1 MNAPGDMAVDRH
13 DLLAM
18 RARSHVGDHLRVAE
32 TESDPGSLEDPVGQR
47 PGNESSVVV
56 SLVHIIMLVDAAI
69 AAEKS
74 RPGGGDTSFV
84 LGMVLVAS
92 WAANLLPEGCGDDV
106 LPPQVEALQAPVRE
120 PLRLLRAAEELTRA
134 HEPEDFAP
142 GYSELVVSL
151 IDLIRD
157 WTP

>member
-18 RARSHVGDHLRVAE
+18 RARSDVGDHLRVAE
-32 TESDPGSLEDPVGQR
+32 TERDPGSLEDPVGR
-47 PGNESSVVV
+47 PGNDSSVVV
-56 SLVHIIMLVDAAI
+56 SLVQNIMLVDAAM
-69 AAEKS
+69 AAERS
-74 RPGGGDTSFV
+74 RPGGGDTAFL
-84 LGMVLVAS
+84 LGMALVES
-92 WAANLLPEGCGDDV
+92 RAANLLPEGCGDDV